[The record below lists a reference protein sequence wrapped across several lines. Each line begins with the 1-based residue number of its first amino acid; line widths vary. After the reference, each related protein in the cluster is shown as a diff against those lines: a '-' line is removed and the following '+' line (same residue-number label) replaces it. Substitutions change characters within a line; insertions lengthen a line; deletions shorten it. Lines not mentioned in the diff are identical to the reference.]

1 MTNVGLFN
9 AHYRITNHLAGGV
22 EMQLN
27 ITVNTVNKRVT
38 GMAHIT
44 QAVNPPMNIISEIQG
59 DFNYMCTMDSCHI
72 LVVAEGVSPFQPI
85 IRDVPQIHNNLSLRI
100 VMDENWQKGVAN
112 YRYCIN
118 NVWHEVTQAQ
128 VEIITDANVHNIE
141 KLAATVKDNVKEPVA

>member
-100 VMDENWQKGVAN
+100 VMEENWQKGVAN

-128 VEIITDANVHNIE
+128 VEIITNADIHNIE
-141 KLAATVKDNVKEPVA
+141 NLATTVKNNVKEPVA

>member
-100 VMDENWQKGVAN
+100 VMEENWQKGVAN

-128 VEIITDANVHNIE
+128 VEIITNADTHNIE
-141 KLAATVKDNVKEPVA
+141 NLATTVKNNVKEPVA

>member
-100 VMDENWQKGVAN
+100 VMEENWQKGVAN

-128 VEIITDANVHNIE
+128 VEIITNADIHNIE
-141 KLAATVKDNVKEPVA
+141 KLATTVKDNVKEPVA